1 MANYTTPGVYI
12 EEISVFPPSVAQVET
27 AIPAF
32 VGYTEKAPAINTPT
46 RIVSLKEYEQFFG
59 KANAETIALTV
70 TEDANAVRSVSIPAI
85 TPIYFMYYQ
94 MQMYFGNGGGPCYIV
109 SAGTG

>member
-32 VGYTEKAPAINTPT
+32 VGYTEKAPALNTPT
-46 RIVSLKEYEQFFG
+46 RIVSPKEYEQHSG
-59 KANAETIALTV
+59 KANAETCNHAHVFYVLPN
-70 TEDANAVRSVSIPAI
+70 ANV
-85 TPIYFMYYQ
+85 FW
-94 MQMYFGNGGGPCYIV
+94 
-109 SAGTG
+109 